1 MTEGRSISDSGCS
14 TAPRPGSGIE
24 SFRERVHRGRAAQ
37 GCLVKVLGAFVLVG
51 GLLCLRGPEKPLGV
65 MLVVGSLSLALYGA
79 GKTALSRRITQ
90 SVVKSRGLWRLVY
103 LVPVV
108 AGCDCSWRWR
118 SGAQVASCSAGV
130 RIPIAE

>member
-1 MTEGRSISDSGCS
+1 MSDSGYS
-14 TAPRPGSGIE
+14 TAPHAGSGVE
-24 SFRERVHRGRAAQ
+24 TFRERADRGRAAQ
-37 GCLVKVLGAFVLVG
+37 GCLVKVLGALVLVG

-90 SVVKSRGLWRLVY
+90 SVVKSRVLWRLVY